1 MTRTVYLDW
10 NATAPVS
17 AEVAAAVSDAMTA
30 AMMES
35 GTGGNPSSIHGP
47 GRKVRAAVEDAREA
61 VASLAGAK
69 PREVIFTSGATE
81 ANNMVLVGS
90 GRETIIVSGIEH
102 PSVLLVRDDVVR
114 VPATLDGI
122 VDLDRLAA
130 ALEGT
135 DGDALVAVMLANNE
149 TGVIQPIEE
158 VVRLAREAGAL
169 IHCDAVQAAGRIEID
184 IDALGVDTL
193 SLSAHKIGGPTGVG
207 ALIVREGTPPIE
219 PILKGGGQERSRRA
233 GTENVPGII
242 GFGVAAARAADWRDE
257 MAAIGAL
264 RDDMETRITAAAPE
278 AVIYGAGARRLAN
291 TSSIGLPSVD
301 CALQVMTLDLA
312 GIAVSAGAACSSGK
326 VAPSHV
332 LMAMGID
339 RWTADTAI
347 RVSLGRTTDA
357 ADIDAFVEAWTGM
370 RNDAIA
376 RANAPLAG
384 AA

>member
-184 IDALGVDTL
+184 ICALGVDTL